1 MVWAQ
6 AVDAV
11 EVLRYNGRAS
21 GKGSGQVLRQLKY
34 FQSVVRLRS
43 CSQAT
48 EETYLSQSAI
58 SQQMQALVANDEL
71 YAIQAASTEPLEEAD
86 PAALSS
92 FMPSTAPKT
101 SRKPSSFSCTIFS
114 DIVCCLLSNV
124 CVVTSFYQSLQA
136 MSSFM
141 HFPICAT
148 YCTLSGQNIR
158 LNQHKGIYRPAYG

>member
-34 FQSVVRLRS
+34 FQFVVRLRS

-48 EETYLSQSAI
+48 EENYLSQSAI
-58 SQQMQALVANDEL
+58 SQHPHALVTNDEL
-71 YAIQAASTEPLEEAD
+71 CAIQAASTEPLEEAD
-86 PAALSS
+86 PAGLVLFHALGSAQNL
-92 FMPSTAPKT
+92 TKAVL
-101 SRKPSSFSCTIFS
+101 S

-124 CVVTSFYQSLQA
+124 CVVTSFCQSLQA

-158 LNQHKGIYRPAYG
+158 LNQHKGIYRPVYG

>member
-34 FQSVVRLRS
+34 FQFVVRLRS
-43 CSQAT
+43 CSQAI
-48 EETYLSQSAI
+48 EENYLSQSAI
-58 SQQMQALVANDEL
+58 SQHPHALVTNDEL
-71 YAIQAASTEPLEEAD
+71 CAIQATSTEPLEEAD
-86 PAALSS
+86 PAGLVLFHALGG
-92 FMPSTAPKT
+92 AQNLAKA
-101 SRKPSSFSCTIFS
+101 SSFSCTIFS

-124 CVVTSFYQSLQA
+124 CVVTSFCQSLQA
-136 MSSFM
+136 MSFFM

-158 LNQHKGIYRPAYG
+158 LN